1 MPTAYLKMRATMRV
15 FVLPPLL
22 LSMVLTPAIVA
33 GAQARAAAPARPAA
47 PIPAATEK
55 DLAATQEQLIK
66 LLRESPTLTTVVEH
80 DPSLLSNQ
88 EYVRKNNPQ
97 LAQFLEAHPEIPL
110 NPDYYLFTNL
120 DNEDGHR
127 DRALEH
133 AVWPDLSHDSRP
145 RPVFE
150 VMINDGGPFVVLVFL
165 SGVVLWLVRVFL
177 ENRRWN
183 RIFKLQMEV
192 HGRLIDKFGTS
203 QELLTYMDTEAGK
216 RFLEAAPLPVNFEGD
231 QRMPSGV
238 ARILT
243 PLQIGVVLSLLGI
256 GFFLLRHTHRDME
269 LPMLFLGTVFL
280 MPGLGFII
288 SAGITWMLAG
298 RLGLMPD
305 SGAATT
311 RMSAHLD
318 QKFDPRDRQ

>member
-97 LAQFLEAHPEIPL
+97 LAQFLESHPEIAL

-127 DRALEH
+127 DRALER
-133 AVWPDLSHDSRP
+133 AVWPDLSNNSRP
-145 RPVFE
+145 RPTIE
-150 VMINDGGPFVVLVFL
+150 VLINDGGPFVVLVFV

-183 RIFKLQMEV
+183 RVFKLQMEV

-216 RFLEAAPLPVNFEGD
+216 RFLEAAPLPVNFEAD

-269 LPMLFLGTVFL
+269 IPMLFLGTLFL

-298 RLGLMPD
+298 RLGLMQGVGI
-305 SGAATT
+305 STH
-311 RMSAHLD
+311 HLD
-318 QKFDPRDRQ
+318 PKFDPKFDPRDRQ